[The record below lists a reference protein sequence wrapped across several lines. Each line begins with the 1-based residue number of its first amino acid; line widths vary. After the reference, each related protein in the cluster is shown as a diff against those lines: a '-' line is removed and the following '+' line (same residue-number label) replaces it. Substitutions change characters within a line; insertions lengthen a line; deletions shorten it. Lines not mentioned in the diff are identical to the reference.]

1 MKIKNYLSLVL
12 LFTLSLTLLSG
23 AVYAQDSG
31 SYGPNGEY
39 IPPGYELATDADFH
53 VFSLDLPGAITTY
66 RYIGT
71 KPYVVIPHKIRG
83 VELKGNDYY
92 QMFKENQH
100 VRGVASNNPKITSM
114 ALMFHKSEAPSL
126 DLRYLDTSNVRS
138 MSHMFAES
146 QATTINLS
154 TFDTSKVETMWG
166 MFSYSK
172 VKTLNLDHFDCSNL
186 IHTAEMFYPSEAT
199 SISFKSFNF
208 IPCEE
213 FLAKVEARKV
223 EARKVGKEL
232 DLSAWNASAAFMYSG
247 TKVTSIDISNLSIEG
262 YLRTYVDT
270 VFDTVKV
277 SDPTMD
283 IELYNRWAS
292 LTGIATFS
300 NIKTIYVGSQE
311 VKTFIEKVLG
321 ENSPA
326 GLKIIIK

>member
-1 MKIKNYLSLVL
+1 MRKYLSLVL

-126 DLRYLDTSNVRS
+126 DLRYLDTSNVRR
-138 MSHMFAES
+138 MSGMFAES

-154 TFDTSKVETMWG
+154 TFDTSKVEDMWG

-186 IHTAEMFYPSEAT
+186 IYTAQMFDQSEAT
-199 SISFKSFNF
+199 SISFKSFNV
-208 IPCEE
+208 IPVDD
-213 FLAKVEARKV
+213 FVAKVEER
-223 EARKVGKEL
+223 EATENINL
-232 DLSAWNASAAFMYSG
+232 ADLRANAACMYSG
-247 TKVTSIDISNLSIEG
+247 TKITSIDISNLSIDGYDYEG
-262 YLRTYVDT
+262 RTTTLQGKSRDVTLWGIVD
-270 VFDTVKV
+270 
-277 SDPTMD
+277 
-283 IELYNRWAS
+283 
-292 LTGIATFS
+292 FS
-300 NIKTIYVGSQE
+300 NIKTIYVGNE
-311 VKTFIEKVLG
+311 AVKKHLEKVLFDR
-321 ENSPA
+321 PA
-326 GLKIIIK
+326 DLKIIIK